1 MRQKKPDMKKI
12 GYSLLIFVFSTG
24 LLQAQK
30 AEVGFTMSLLSD
42 NSVDRF
48 SSYMDDANYSVG
60 KSFSVGF
67 TFLKPLNNW
76 LDLETGIEYFRG
88 NVSVSSL
95 IPAYNGFI
103 AVYQNSPIL
112 LINIPVGMRAN
123 FWKYCFVN
131 GGFLFDMDVSKDS
144 PIDSQIGLGSLLGV
158 GLKYNFK
165 TGISVFINP
174 YMKVHAL
181 IPETFDNYKLHL
193 LESAI
198 RFGVTY
204 QL

>member
-1 MRQKKPDMKKI
+1 MKKI
-12 GYSLLIFVFSTG
+12 GYSLLVFVFSTSV
-24 LLQAQK
+24 LQAQK

-42 NSVDRF
+42 NSVARF
-48 SSYMDDANYSVG
+48 GSYMDDASYSAG

-88 NVSVSSL
+88 NASASSIIPTHNGSIAYYQTSPVS
-95 IPAYNGFI
+95 
-103 AVYQNSPIL
+103 
-112 LINIPVGMRAN
+112 LINIPVGVRAN

-131 GGFLFDMDVSKDS
+131 GGFLFDMDVSKNS

-181 IPETFDNYKLHL
+181 IPETFDSYKLHL